1 MQKHLIMIKNKIIF
15 LIALTIGVFAT
26 SCKQNTVIEHVSTNE
41 KLIFATLFV
50 QQSAEFKALSYQ
62 AYNIGRLQLDKA
74 ITENKGKKKL
84 AIVLDIDET
93 VLDNSPFEAKC
104 ILENT
109 NYPTNWI
116 EWCKEEKAESI
127 AGALDFIN
135 YASQNG
141 VEVFYISNR
150 KMEVFEATRT
160 NLIKNG
166 FPFADST
173 HMLLRTSVNDKE
185 QRRALVSE
193 NFEIVLLFGD
203 NLGDFTNL
211 FDDKSTADRYTLVE
225 EMKAE
230 FGSRYIVLPNPMYG
244 AWDAAMMHGLDIINK
259 DSVYLA
265 RLKSF

>member
-1 MQKHLIMIKNKIIF
+1 MQKHLIMRKNKIIF
-15 LIALTIGVFAT
+15 LFALIFSVLAI
-26 SCKQNTVIEHVSTNE
+26 SCKQKTEKEAVPTNE
-41 KLIFATLFV
+41 KLLFATLFV
-50 QQSAEFKALSYQ
+50 QQSAEFKALSHQ
-62 AYNIGRLQLDKA
+62 AYNIGRLQLDRA
-74 ITENKGKKKL
+74 IAENKSKKKL

-109 NYPTNWI
+109 NYPTHWV

-127 AGALDFIN
+127 AGALEFIN

-173 HMLLRTSVNDKE
+173 HMLLRTGVNDKE
-185 QRRALVSE
+185 PRRALVSE

-211 FDDKSTADRYTLVE
+211 FDDKGTTDRYALVE

-230 FGSRYIVLPNPMYG
+230 FGSRFIVLPNPMYG
-244 AWDAAMMHGLDIINK
+244 AWDAAMMHGLDIVNK